1 MGHTVKLCTLCC
13 SVCYMLS
20 DVQSEGLRQP
30 TGQDTKALQ
39 GDTVTEAV
47 GASTGIWWRW
57 VVGV

>member
-1 MGHTVKLCTLCC
+1 
-13 SVCYMLS
+13 MLS